1 MNYSKKYSAIE
12 PSVTLAISAKA
23 AALKTEGHDIISFSV
38 GEPDFKTPKFIRE
51 YVKEN
56 IDSLSLTYT
65 PASGLKSLKDSISKK
80 YKEDNN
86 VSYEASEIV
95 VSNGAKHA
103 LHNAIEAITNPG
115 DEIIV
120 ISPFWVSY
128 VELIKMAEGIPVI
141 VDALEKNDFQVKIE
155 DIAKALTPKTKAII
169 INSPSN
175 PTGAVYTEELLR
187 DVASL
192 ALENN
197 FIIIADEIYE
207 KLVYGRK
214 HFSIASISPE
224 VKDLTITINGI
235 SKAYAMT
242 GWRIGYSASNK
253 SIAKIISNIQSH
265 ATSNPNTLA
274 QYASIVALEGP
285 QDDINAMKVA
295 FEERRNILVEEI
307 NKIENL
313 SCRKPDGAFYVMV
326 NITKLFGKAYN
337 GKILN
342 NSVDIADFLLDQG
355 KIAVVPGAAFG
366 VDDFI
371 RMSYA
376 TSNKNIYEGVKRLA
390 AAVELLGGNL

>member
-1 MNYSKKYSAIE
+1 MIYSKKYSAIE

-23 AALKTEGHDIISFSV
+23 SALKSEGHDIISFSV

-56 IDSLSLTYT
+56 IDTLALTYT
-65 PASGLKSLKDSISKK
+65 PASGLRTLKDAICKK
-80 YKEDNN
+80 YLTDNN
-86 VSYEASEIV
+86 VNYEHSEIV

-128 VELIKMAEGIPVI
+128 VELIKMAEGIPVV
-141 VDALEKNDFQVKIE
+141 VDALEEYDFQVNID
-155 DIAKALTPKTKAII
+155 DIKKAITKNTKAII

-187 DVASL
+187 EIANL
-192 ALENN
+192 ALENK

-207 KLVYGRK
+207 KLIYDRK

-224 VKDLTITINGI
+224 IKNITITINGI

-253 SIAKIISNIQSH
+253 EISKLISNIQSH
-265 ATSNPNTLA
+265 GTSNPNTLA

-285 QDDINAMKVA
+285 QDDIVSMKIA

-307 NKIENL
+307 NKINNL
-313 SCRKPDGAFYVMV
+313 SCKKPDGAFYVMV
-326 NITKLFGKAYN
+326 NITNLFGKTYN
-337 GKILN
+337 GRKLT
-342 NSVDIADFLLDQG
+342 NSIDIADYLLEEA
-355 KIAVVPGAAFG
+355 KIAVVPGIAFG
-366 VDDFI
+366 VDSYI

-376 TSNKNIYEGVKRLA
+376 TSNDNIYEGVKRFK
-390 AAVELLGGNL
+390 AAVELLGGN